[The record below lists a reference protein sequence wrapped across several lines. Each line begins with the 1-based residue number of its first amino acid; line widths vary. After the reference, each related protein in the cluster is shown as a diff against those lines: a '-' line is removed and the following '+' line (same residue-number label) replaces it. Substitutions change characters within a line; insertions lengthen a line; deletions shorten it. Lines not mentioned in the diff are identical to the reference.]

1 MFLPGGEEVRDGGEL
16 THLPKILY
24 SDNILYVDKSVK
36 TAIIKLKLPILKLR
50 TLGWKLKPGPTAVDC
65 LLLHLYK
72 KWNQRKKGKTSLSLN
87 VTKNWFRGESCKW
100 PETVGDTSRNIL

>member
-16 THLPKILY
+16 THLPKFLH

-65 LLLHLYK
+65 LLHY
-72 KWNQRKKGKTSLSLN
+72 
-87 VTKNWFRGESCKW
+87 
-100 PETVGDTSRNIL
+100 I